1 MNERVTESD
10 EELLALGLLDPAA
23 PSVDEQL
30 ALVRLARAYGA
41 TIEEISAGIAEHR
54 LHAVAAE
61 RVVLDG
67 PRLTL
72 RDAAAA
78 AEIDDDFAQRLWRAL
93 GFPDAGLDAPV
104 CTEHDVEAFVLFRQ
118 LRDFVG
124 PDAAIRLAF
133 TTGSSLARMADA
145 AISTLRARVEAPLR
159 SHGGTD
165 TEVAE
170 AFVAVA
176 SDLIPRLYPMIE
188 AVHRRHLSQAA
199 QRYSMWEGAPTL
211 ESTTFAVVGFAD
223 LVGFTALTQQF
234 AATDLDELLIVFEQ
248 HVLDAIPPEGAR
260 LVKLIGDEAMFIAG
274 SAEQAAA
281 IARTLV
287 RAAHEDPRL
296 PDVRVGLGAG
306 EVLVRDGDVF
316 GPTVNRAARLVAVAE
331 PSTVIVDGEVAAR
344 LPEDAVTARGERTL
358 PGFDEPVA
366 VFDLRLRLGGA
377 R

>member
-1 MNERVTESD
+1 MSMDD
-10 EELLALGLLDPAA
+10 EELVALGLLDPDA
-23 PSVDEQL
+23 PGVAEQRALIRL
-30 ALVRLARAYGA
+30 ALEHGA
-41 TIEEISAGIAEHR
+41 TADEIRIGIAEHR

-72 RDAAAA
+72 REAAADA
-78 AEIDDDFAQRLWRAL
+78 DIDTDFAQRLWRAL

-104 CTEHDVEAFVLFRQ
+104 CTEHDVAALVLYRY
-118 LRDFVG
+118 LREIVG

-145 AISTLRARVEAPLR
+145 AIATLRARVEAPLR
-159 SHGGTD
+159 AQGGTV

-176 SDLIPRLYPMIE
+176 TELVPRLYPMIE

-199 QRYSMWEGAPTL
+199 QRYALWESAPTL
-211 ESTTFAVVGFAD
+211 ESTTFAIVGFAD
-223 LVGFTALTQQF
+223 LVGFTALTQGF
-234 AATDLDELLIVFEQ
+234 AATDLDELLLVFEQ

-274 SAEQAAA
+274 SADQAAT

-287 RAAHEDPRL
+287 RAARLDPQL

-316 GPTVNRAARLVAVAE
+316 GPTVNRAARLVTVAE
-331 PSTVIVDGEVAAR
+331 PGTVLVDDEVATR
-344 LPEDAVTARGERTL
+344 LPDDAVIACGERTL
-358 PGFDEPVA
+358 PGFDSPLA
-366 VFDLRLRLGGA
+366 VFELSR
-377 R
+377 